1 MKKMILG
8 ILTILY
14 FPELSHAT
22 TDGGS
27 CGSNCQWI
35 FDLQTKTLTITGTKQ
50 DSYYPIQDQNGNW
63 HTTAPWVKYEQQ
75 IEHAVV
81 ADTFNEI
88 TSHSFYS
95 LPNLKDVTLPKNLK
109 IIQDQTF
116 HNTHLESVNIPDTV
130 TYIGTAA
137 FQSTKIK
144 NIVIPDSVKE
154 IGSYVFDSRS
164 FENIVIGDGVTS
176 IGENAF
182 KGLPDNAK
190 IYCQDTKVHKCDE
203 IINDSTYGADKIVK
217 YTKESAGFI
226 SANGKRYSSLEK
238 LAKGIEIKRIY
249 TVEEAE
255 KVSKKTGNTLKIRYK

>member
-1 MKKMILG
+1 MILG

-35 FDLQTKTLTITGTKQ
+35 YDLQTKTLTITGTKQ
-50 DSYYPIQDQNGNW
+50 DSYSPKQDQDGVW
-63 HTTAPWVKYEQQ
+63 HTTAPWVKYERQ
-75 IEHAVV
+75 IERAVV
-81 ADTFNEI
+81 ADTFDTI

-95 LPNLKDVTLPKNLK
+95 LHNLKDVTLPKNLK
-109 IIQDQTF
+109 IIRDQTF
-116 HNTHLESVNIPDTV
+116 HNTSLESVNIPDTV
-130 TYIGTAA
+130 TYIGSAA
-137 FQSTKIK
+137 FQSTKLK
-144 NIVIPDSVKE
+144 NVILPDSVKTIE
-154 IGSYVFDSRS
+154 SHAFDSES
-164 FENIVIGDGVTS
+164 FQSIVIGNGVTS
-176 IGENAF
+176 IGKNAF
-182 KGLPDNAK
+182 KSLPDNAK

-226 SANGKRYSSLEK
+226 SANGKRYSSFEK
-238 LAKGIEIKRIY
+238 LVKGIEMKRIY

-255 KVSKKTGNTLKIRYK
+255 KVSKKTGNTLKIKYK